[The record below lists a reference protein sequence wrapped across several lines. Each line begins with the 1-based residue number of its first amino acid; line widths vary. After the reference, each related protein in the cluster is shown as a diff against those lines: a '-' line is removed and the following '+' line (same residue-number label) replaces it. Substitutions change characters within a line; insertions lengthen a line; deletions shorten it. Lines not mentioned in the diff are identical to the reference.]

1 MPKDTTVQRGALAA
15 PLFSFSASQLLSWRL
30 CRLAAVLCVIGSS
43 LQLLAAPSFRADRPY
58 PALGLK
64 MRVLGTSEPA
74 PLPPPQVY
82 TCTIHRSD
90 GTESKLDLLSP
101 GELWI
106 ASQCVG
112 RWVDKSG
119 NELLIGKPTA
129 LPLPDGIGTEVNFG
143 NGSRRLVSREE
154 FTEELEKAE
163 KKFGETINGD
173 EIGTEWIAA
182 FTGDKVSQLEK
193 LKTSFNLAYAAFVPV
208 ENRNT
213 LIWLFRT
220 KARGN
225 TKDPVF
231 CAVVKIADGTAAS
244 KVRKDF
250 ETQFLAHVS
259 SLYSTGGPGAKM
271 GQNVFGA
278 KQTEQTDSSPA
289 RDAALASIENMKGW
303 WHADAK
309 GYVILSDLRSKD
321 GKSLV
326 RWMQQNMPAFHQK
339 LEELVPPAGEKRD
352 LNIVR
357 IFEDRDAYKRYLS
370 GEIEWSIGCWVPM
383 RRELVIN
390 WMGDKGKAQETLSI
404 IRHEGTH
411 QYLFYALQQ
420 SDLSLW
426 YNEGHACF
434 MECASIDNR
443 GKATFRP
450 KESSRYAYLKRHL
463 DEATSKL
470 DRCIFSDRSAFY
482 GGTDQ
487 SRSLN
492 YATAWGLIWYLRMG
506 LPKNSPYSSLLDT
519 YRDNVL
525 KTKDGAAATRA
536 AFADVSM
543 PELKE
548 AFKSYW
554 LRH

>member
-1 MPKDTTVQRGALAA
+1 MNRSVSCFAFAL
-15 PLFSFSASQLLSWRL
+15 SAI
-30 CRLAAVLCVIGSS
+30 AVAS
-43 LQLLAAPSFRADRPY
+43 QLLAAPSFRADRPY

-64 MRVLGTSEPA
+64 MRVLGASEPS

-82 TCTIHRSD
+82 TCTSRRSD
-90 GTESKLDLLSP
+90 GTETKRDLLSP
-101 GELWI
+101 KELWL

-129 LPLPDGIGTEVNFG
+129 LPLADGIGSEVNFG
-143 NGSRRLVSREE
+143 NESRWLVTREE
-154 FTEELEKAE
+154 FDEELPKAS
-163 KKFGETINGD
+163 KKFSETADGD
-173 EIGTEWIAA
+173 EIGKEWLSA
-182 FTGDKVSQLEK
+182 FTGSKVSEAEK
-193 LKTSFNLAYAAFVPV
+193 LKTSFNLAYAAFVPTDDSD
-208 ENRNT
+208 T
-213 LIWLFRT
+213 LVWVFRT

-225 TKDPVF
+225 AKDPLF
-231 CAVVKIADGTAAS
+231 CAVVKIADGTSAL

-250 ETQFLAHVS
+250 EAQFLAHVS
-259 SLYSTGGPGAKM
+259 SLYSTGGPNAKM
-271 GQNVFGA
+271 GQSVFGA
-278 KQTEQTDSSPA
+278 KQSDQPESSPA

-339 LEELVPPAGEKRD
+339 LEELVPPAGEKHD

-390 WMGDKGKAQETLSI
+390 WMGDKGKALETLSI

-411 QYLFYALQQ
+411 QYLFYALAQ

-434 MECASIDNR
+434 MECANIDNR
-443 GKATFRP
+443 GKVTFRP
-450 KESSRYAYLKRHL
+450 KESSRYAYLKRNL
-463 DEATSKL
+463 DTAAAKL
-470 DRCIFSDRSAFY
+470 DQCIFSDRSAFY

-506 LPKNSPYSSLLDT
+506 LPKNSPYSSILDT
-519 YRDNVL
+519 YRDKVL
-525 KTKDGAAATRA
+525 ETKDGEKATKA
-536 AFADVSM
+536 AFADVPM
-543 PELKE
+543 PAFKE

-554 LRH
+554 RSH